1 MTFQPVVVR
10 KVERAGKEI
19 VEALGKLG
27 VSTVHEAMGRV
38 GLAKNYMR
46 PVWQG
51 AEASGSAITVLAQP
65 GDNWMIHVAAEQCQ
79 PGDLMV
85 VACTTDNEDGMFGEL
100 LATSLKA
107 RGVTG
112 LVIDAGCRDVKAIRE
127 MGFPVWSRAISAK
140 GTVKAT
146 LGAVNIPVVCA
157 GAAVNPGDVVV
168 ADEDGV
174 VFVPRAD
181 AIAVLKAAQTRLA
194 NEDEKRARLGKGEL
208 GLDMYKM
215 REGLE
220 KAGLR
225 YIDSFDDLKK

>member
-10 KVERAGKEI
+10 KVERASKAT

-27 VSTVHEAMGRV
+27 VATVHEAMGRV
-38 GLAKNYMR
+38 GLAKTYMR
-46 PVWQG
+46 PVWEG

-79 PGDLMV
+79 PGDMMV
-85 VACTTDNEDGMFGEL
+85 VACTTDNEDGMFGDL

-112 LVIDAGCRDVKAIRE
+112 LVIDAGCRDVRTLRE
-127 MGFPVWSRAISAK
+127 MKFPVWSRAISAK

-157 GAAVNPGDVVV
+157 GVAVNPGDVVV

-174 VFVPRAD
+174 VFVPRQSAD
-181 AIAVLKAAQTRLA
+181 VVLKAAQARVANEEEKRSRLA
-194 NEDEKRARLGKGEL
+194 KGEL

-220 KAGLR
+220 KAGLK
-225 YIDSFDDLKK
+225 YVDSLDDLKK